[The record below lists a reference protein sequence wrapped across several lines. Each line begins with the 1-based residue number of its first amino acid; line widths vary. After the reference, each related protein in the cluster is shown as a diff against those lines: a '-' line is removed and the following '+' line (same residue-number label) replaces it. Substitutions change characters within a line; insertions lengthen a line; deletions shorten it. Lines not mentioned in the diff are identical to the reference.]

1 MKTPIGLLVL
11 TAISIAACN
20 LNPTGTPTAQI
31 ATIEP
36 TAAQIEPTTA
46 SASSS
51 STVPMTTQVDEPS
64 GVAFD
69 YPTGWTVSPP
79 PDQPAVAYSYSLGSF
94 DFLNP
99 PAVQNKSQQGV
110 PDGETVIQVNFH
122 ADNETLESIRGNL
135 QAEVSNGTGK
145 IMKEQPRTMPDGAKA
160 YYYEIQGM
168 FEGTGYLLQ
177 TTVNGHTVSV
187 VAYGKGDYFEDVVKS
202 LRAA

>member
-1 MKTPIGLLVL
+1 MKTPFVLLIL
-11 TAISIAACN
+11 TTLSIAACN
-20 LNPTGTPTAQI
+20 LNPTGTPTAQV
-31 ATIEP
+31 ATI
-36 TAAQIEPTTA
+36 APTTA
-46 SASSS
+46 AVSDTSVSAS
-51 STVPMTTQVDEPS
+51 VPMTTQVDEPS

-79 PDQPAVAYSYSLGSF
+79 PDQPAVAYSYSIGSF

-99 PAVQNKSQQGV
+99 SAVQNKSQQGV

-135 QAEVSNGTGK
+135 QSEVSNGTGK

-187 VAYGKGDYFEDVVKS
+187 VAYGEGDHFEDVVNS

>member
-1 MKTPIGLLVL
+1 MKTSIGLLVL
-11 TAISIAACN
+11 TALSIAACN
-20 LNPTGTPTAQI
+20 LNPTGTPTAQV
-31 ATIEP
+31 
-36 TAAQIEPTTA
+36 EPTTA

-51 STVPMTTQVDEPS
+51 SSVPMTTQVDEFS

-79 PDQPAVAYSYSLGSF
+79 PAQPAVAYSYSLGSF

-99 PAVQNKSQQGV
+99 SAVQSKSDQGV

-122 ADNETLESIRGNL
+122 AEDETLESIRGNL
-135 QAEVSNGTGK
+135 QSEVSNGTGK
-145 IMKEQPRTMPDGAKA
+145 ILKEQSRTMPDGAKA

-187 VAYGKGDYFEDVVKS
+187 VAYGEGDHFEDVVNS
-202 LRAA
+202 LRVA